1 MFLSFQSE
9 VDTSSLITHAL
20 SHGKRVVVP
29 VFLRDSDETPATRI
43 LSLSEDEYVFG
54 RWGMRTPKVRN
65 DVPLDEIDVV
75 FAPLVCFASV
85 GDGRWARIGYGAGF
99 YDLLL
104 GRLRADVGRI
114 GLAFALQRVD
124 HVPLEPHDALLDEV
138 LCE

>member
-1 MFLSFQSE
+1 VFLSFQSE
-9 VDTSSLITHAL
+9 VDTTSVIAHAL
-20 SHGKRVVVP
+20 SQGKRVVVP

-43 LSLSEDEYVFG
+43 FSLSEDEFVFG
-54 RWGMRTPKVRN
+54 RWGMRTPKVRS

-75 FAPLVCFASV
+75 LAPLVCCAPA

-99 YDLLL
+99 YDRLL
-104 GRLRADVGRI
+104 GRVRVDVGRI